1 MPDVESD
8 GAPHS
13 AEQLNFARGKSAKA
27 GSVIS
32 GFVIPEAR
40 IHRAHV
46 NKPAREQL
54 VGSAHPE
61 ACVLC
66 DTVDYAVLAERIAV
80 ALKQSKCRM
89 LERAAAIVLETCL
102 NDKRIVA
109 AEVEI
114 EKRGSLPGLGAA
126 KVRMS
131 NK

>member
-1 MPDVESD
+1 MQKFFLKDLCVNCILGDTPEERTAERPVFVSVELEFNMDNVAKSD
-8 GAPHS
+8 
-13 AEQLNFARGKSAKA
+13 K
-27 GSVIS
+27 
-32 GFVIPEAR
+32 
-40 IHRAHV
+40 
-46 NKPAREQL
+46 
-54 VGSAHPE
+54 
-61 ACVLC
+61 LC

-89 LERAAAIVLETCL
+89 LERAVAIVLETCL